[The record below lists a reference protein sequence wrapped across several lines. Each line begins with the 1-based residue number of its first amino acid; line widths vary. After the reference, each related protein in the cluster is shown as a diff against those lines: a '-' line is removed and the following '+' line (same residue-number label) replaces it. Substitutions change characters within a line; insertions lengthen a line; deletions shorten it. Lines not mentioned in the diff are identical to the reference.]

1 MYDLCTRTEQP
12 PEPEPEQPAS
22 AVDTDMERRS
32 RGEAEAPGQQNRERD
47 TTTEEQQY
55 TTSTNGDLMDEAN
68 LDRATVTPTA
78 LLGKR
83 HHSLYE
89 DLNGCEVERFRK
101 VSPGLEYV
109 VMVYL

>member
-12 PEPEPEQPAS
+12 PEPESEQPVS
-22 AVDTDMERRS
+22 AVDTDMERSS
-32 RGEAEAPGQQNRERD
+32 RGEAEAPGQQNREKD

-55 TTSTNGDLMDEAN
+55 TTSTNGDLMDKAN

-78 LLGKR
+78 LLGER

-89 DLNGCEVERFRK
+89 DLNGWEVERFRK
-101 VSPGLEYV
+101 VSPGLGYV